1 MIIHGKRYGARGR
14 TRTGTVLPPRDF
26 LTRYGFRRRAP
37 EELRVR
43 LWGLDFTF
51 AVAPGGAVGRS
62 RQVSTLSR
70 EDGGRA

>member
-1 MIIHGKRYGARGR
+1 MKVGARGR

-26 LTRYGFRRRAP
+26 RTRYGFRRRAGW
-37 EELRVR
+37 R

-51 AVAPGGAVGRS
+51 AVARGALGRS

-70 EDGGRA
+70 GDGGRA